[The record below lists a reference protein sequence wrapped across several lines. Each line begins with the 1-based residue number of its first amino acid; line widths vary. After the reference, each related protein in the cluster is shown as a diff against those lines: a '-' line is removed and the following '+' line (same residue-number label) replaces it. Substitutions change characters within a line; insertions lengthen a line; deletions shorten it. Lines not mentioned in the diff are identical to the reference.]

1 MIVNDD
7 AGILIARSHNY
18 RPEPQPM
25 KQKPLPPLNWLRAFE
40 VSARNLNFTHAAD
53 ELFLTQGA
61 VSQQIRQLES
71 HLGVALFKRL
81 ARGLALTEEGQA
93 YLPVVQ
99 DAITR
104 LAVGTNEIF
113 GQHQRRPIKVRG
125 SLSFFVHWL
134 APKLVSFQQAHPQ
147 VDIRYISNIWVKELD
162 GEDDM
167 EIRWGHGQWPGL
179 VAQRLTWDSLVP
191 VCSPA
196 LMARSPIK
204 EPSDVAQHRLL
215 HVLGYEEGWGYWAN
229 MVGAQGVDPS
239 SGMQFDT
246 LISTLRMAELGQ
258 GIALARS
265 SMVVELLREGRLVEP
280 FQQRIEAS
288 ESFYLVRGAGADQH
302 PDAVMFA
309 TWLVEQAHRF
319 K

>member
-1 MIVNDD
+1 
-7 AGILIARSHNY
+7 
-18 RPEPQPM
+18 M
-25 KQKPLPPLNWLRAFE
+25 KQKTLPPLNWLRAFE
-40 VSARNLNFTHAAD
+40 VSARCLNFTHAAE
-53 ELFLTQGA
+53 ELCLTQGA
-61 VSQQIRQLES
+61 ISQQIRQLES

-81 ARGLALTEEGQA
+81 PRGLSLTEEGQA

-113 GQHQRRPIKVRG
+113 GQHKRRPIKVRG

-134 APKLVSFQQAHPQ
+134 APKLADFSLAHPH

-162 GEDDM
+162 GEDDL

-179 VAQRLTWDSLVP
+179 VSQRLTWDTLFP

-196 LMARSPIK
+196 LMARKPLK
-204 EPSDVAQHRLL
+204 VPGDVADHPLL
-215 HVLGYEEGWGYWAN
+215 HVLGYEEGWGYWLN
-229 MVGAQGVDPS
+229 MVGAHAVDS
-239 SGMQFDT
+239 STGMQFDT

-265 SMVVELLREGRLVEP
+265 SMVDDLLREGRLVEP
-280 FQQRIEAS
+280 FAQQRIEAS
-288 ESFYLVRGAGADQH
+288 ESFYLVRSAEADQH
-302 PDAVMFA
+302 PDAVMFS
-309 TWLVEQAHRF
+309 TWLVEQAHRY

>member
-1 MIVNDD
+1 MN
-7 AGILIARSHNY
+7 
-18 RPEPQPM
+18 
-25 KQKPLPPLNWLRAFE
+25 QKALPPLNWLRAFE
-40 VSARNLNFTHAAD
+40 VSARALNFTHAAD
-53 ELFLTQGA
+53 ELCLTQGA
-61 VSQQIRQLES
+61 VSQQIRQLER

-81 ARGLALTEEGQA
+81 PRGLGLTEEGQA

-104 LAVGTNEIF
+104 LAVGTSEIF
-113 GQHQRRPIKVRG
+113 GQHTRRPLKVRG
-125 SLSFFVHWL
+125 SLAFFVHWL
-134 APKLVSFQQAHPQ
+134 APKLAQFSLAYPQ

-162 GEDDM
+162 GEDDL
-167 EIRWGHGQWPGL
+167 EIRWGRGQWPGL
-179 VAQRLTWDSLVP
+179 VAQRLTWDTLFP

-196 LMARSPIK
+196 LMAASPLR
-204 EPSDVAQHRLL
+204 EPADIGRHPLL
-215 HVLGYEEGWGYWAN
+215 HVLGYEEGWGYWLKR
-229 MVGAQGVDPS
+229 VGADQVDAS
-239 SGMQFDT
+239 TGMQFDT

-288 ESFYLVRGAGADQH
+288 ESFYLVRSSGADQH
-302 PDAVMFA
+302 PDALGFSA
-309 TWLVEQAHRF
+309 WLVEQAHRF